1 MDLNKRLK
9 RSTGGIGGSN
19 TTRWFFVLPAMAIV
33 ICLLIYPLMSTLVY
47 SFTNKTMTK
56 TTFKVIGLT
65 NYINV
70 LKDPAF
76 FAAFGHSLLWTAGSV
91 LGQVIVGFAGALS
104 LNRIKNKKVQ
114 NAFRICAIIPWAFPA
129 IATAM
134 VWKWMLNGIYGFIPT
149 VLMNLGITDNMPQFL
164 STSRLAMPT
173 LIFINIWFGA
183 PMILVNVFAALQTI
197 PQDQYEAAQ
206 IDGATSRQ
214 TFFYITAPHIRTVV
228 GLLVVLRTVWV
239 FNNFDMIY
247 MITAGGPAGA
257 SSTMPLYIYDTGW
270 TGMMVGKASAA
281 SMLLLMFLILLCILY
296 FLVINRWEKE
306 ER

>member
-1 MDLNKRLK
+1 MSSNNKLK
-9 RSTGGIGGSN
+9 SRSSGLSGSGA
-19 TTRWFFVLPAMAIV
+19 TRWLFVLPAMAVV
-33 ICLLIYPLMSTLVY
+33 ICLLIYPLFSTLVY

-56 TTFKVIGLT
+56 PSFSFLGFT

-70 LKDPAF
+70 LKDPSF
-76 FAAFGHSLLWTAGSV
+76 FSAFGHSLLWTIGSV
-91 LGQVIVGFAGALS
+91 LGQVIVGFIGALC
-104 LNRIKNKKVQ
+104 LNKIKNNVSKNV
-114 NAFRICAIIPWAFPA
+114 FRICAIIPWAFPA

-149 VLMNLGITDNMPQFL
+149 TLMNLGLTDTMVQFL
-164 STSRLAMPT
+164 SDSNLVMPT

-183 PMILVNVFAALQTI
+183 PLILVNVFAALQTI

-206 IDGATSRQ
+206 IDGAKSHQ
-214 TFFYITAPHIRTVV
+214 SFLYITAPHIRTVV

-239 FNNFDMIY
+239 FNNFDLIY

-281 SMLLLMFLILLCILY
+281 SVILLLFLILLCVLY
-296 FLVINRWEKE
+296 FSVISRWEKE
-306 ER
+306 V

>member
-65 NYINV
+65 NYVNV

-91 LGQVIVGFAGALS
+91 LGQVIVGFVGALS

-114 NAFRICAIIPWAFPA
+114 NAFRICAIIP
-129 IATAM
+129 
-134 VWKWMLNGIYGFIPT
+134 
-149 VLMNLGITDNMPQFL
+149 
-164 STSRLAMPT
+164 
-173 LIFINIWFGA
+173 
-183 PMILVNVFAALQTI
+183 
-197 PQDQYEAAQ
+197 
-206 IDGATSRQ
+206 
-214 TFFYITAPHIRTVV
+214 
-228 GLLVVLRTVWV
+228 
-239 FNNFDMIY
+239 
-247 MITAGGPAGA
+247 
-257 SSTMPLYIYDTGW
+257 SSTGSTISAWLPSSCSRRIISLCWRALPFSYNVIKLTSPFSSMAARSIPLRKFTY
-270 TGMMVGKASAA
+270 
-281 SMLLLMFLILLCILY
+281 
-296 FLVINRWEKE
+296 
-306 ER
+306 

>member
-91 LGQVIVGFAGALS
+91 LGQVIVGFVGALS

-129 IATAM
+129 PNHTLINIKVGMA
-134 VWKWMLNGIYGFIPT
+134 
-149 VLMNLGITDNMPQFL
+149 
-164 STSRLAMPT
+164 SRLVLRNCGILSVMPR
-173 LIFINIWFGA
+173 F
-183 PMILVNVFAALQTI
+183 
-197 PQDQYEAAQ
+197 
-206 IDGATSRQ
+206 
-214 TFFYITAPHIRTVV
+214 IRTV
-228 GLLVVLRTVWV
+228 G
-239 FNNFDMIY
+239 IK
-247 MITAGGPAGA
+247 P
-257 SSTMPLYIYDTGW
+257 
-270 TGMMVGKASAA
+270 
-281 SMLLLMFLILLCILY
+281 
-296 FLVINRWEKE
+296 
-306 ER
+306 

>member
-65 NYINV
+65 NYVNV

-91 LGQVIVGFAGALS
+91 LGQVIVGFVGALS
-104 LNRIKNKKVQ
+104 LNRIKNKKDQ

>member
-65 NYINV
+65 NYVNV

-104 LNRIKNKKVQ
+104 LNRIKNKKFQ

-149 VLMNLGITDNMPQFL
+149 VLMNLGITDNMPPFL
-164 STSRLAMPT
+164 S
-173 LIFINIWFGA
+173 I
-183 PMILVNVFAALQTI
+183 VFAEPMLSFAQVMIIGSI
-197 PQDQYEAAQ
+197 PYPFMIGRAMACRLCSM
-206 IDGATSRQ
+206 DGLT
-214 TFFYITAPHIRTVV
+214 
-228 GLLVVLRTVWV
+228 
-239 FNNFDMIY
+239 NF
-247 MITAGGPAGA
+247 
-257 SSTMPLYIYDTGW
+257 SS
-270 TGMMVGKASAA
+270 S
-281 SMLLLMFLILLCILY
+281 ILPP
-296 FLVINRWEKE
+296 
-306 ER
+306 